1 MSPCPPIFFSHFS
14 SSDSSS
20 RQLLEEKTAQGATA
34 VAAAGVT
41 SASGG
46 VAPSLPQQVTKK
58 TKKKKKVT
66 STPLLNSAY
75 DDHALDQ
82 SMLQKRC
89 VLHHRV
95 EKFCELQKLKLQN
108 QVQDLQIPGR
118 FVYYDVF
125 WLEQYMDCFVDCEDW
140 SWLMRC
146 GQQFRS
152 KVMK

>member
-1 MSPCPPIFFSHFS
+1 M
-14 SSDSSS
+14 
-20 RQLLEEKTAQGATA
+20 EEKTSQVAT
-34 VAAAGVT
+34 VTST

-46 VAPSLPQQVTKK
+46 GAPLPPVTKK
-58 TKKKKKVT
+58 AKKKKKVT
-66 STPLLNSAY
+66 PTPLLNSAG

-95 EKFCELQKLKLQN
+95 EKFCELQKIKLQS
-108 QVQDLQIPGR
+108 QLADLQIPGR